1 MIGDDAIQAVE
12 IIEPKEEEEEVEEDI
27 KMEVDDPAS
36 VSALASAVVSE
47 AEEPKV

>member
-12 IIEPKEEEEEVEEDI
+12 IIEPKEEEEGEEDI

-36 VSALASAVVSE
+36 VSASAVVSE
-47 AEEPKV
+47 AEEPKVK